1 MDILITIL
9 LGSFKFAMTFPL
21 AILEFHFSFFETIL
35 WINIGGVAGVLFFSI
50 LSDNIIQWFNRKV
63 MPRRYRNR
71 KRPAEKAHKKVFTKR
86 NRRIIKIRQKYGLW
100 GIAATTP
107 VLLSIPVGA
116 FLAVRY
122 YSHSRSRYLWLIGS
136 NLVWS
141 FIYTSFYMFCQDLL
155 FSR

>member
-9 LGSFKFAMTFPL
+9 LGSFKFALTFPL

-35 WINIGGVAGVLFFSI
+35 WINIGGIAGVLFFSL
-50 LSDNIIQWFNRKV
+50 LSDKIIRWFNSRV
-63 MPRRYRNR
+63 MPGRFRNR
-71 KRPAEKAHKKVFTKR
+71 QRPARKENRKIFTKR
-86 NRRIIKIRQKYGLW
+86 NKRIIKIRQKYGLW

-116 FLAVRY
+116 FLMVRY
-122 YSHSRSRYLWLIGS
+122 YSRSRSGYLRLIGS
-136 NLVWS
+136 NVVWS
-141 FIYTSFYMFCQDLL
+141 FIYTSFYCFCQDLL